1 MPVRRRPPKVPA
13 GDIHDPV
20 RTVTE
25 FVVLTA
31 EESDTIELV
40 TRRMKL
46 FDCGAL
52 LVKYESGETGI
63 LSERDILGAVADQQ
77 QQLSA
82 GELATKDP
90 LTIDADKDIGAA
102 AILMTVAGVR
112 HLVVCDEEREG
123 IVSLRDLVGP
133 LLATATE

>member
-31 EESDTIELV
+31 DENDTIDLV

-52 LVKYESGETGI
+52 LVKYKSGDTGI
-63 LSERDILGAVADQQ
+63 LSERDILGAIAESQQ
-77 QQLSA
+77 HRTA

-90 LTIDADKDIGAA
+90 LTIDAEKDIGAA

-112 HLVVCDEEREG
+112 HLVVCDADTEG

-133 LLATATE
+133 LLASATE